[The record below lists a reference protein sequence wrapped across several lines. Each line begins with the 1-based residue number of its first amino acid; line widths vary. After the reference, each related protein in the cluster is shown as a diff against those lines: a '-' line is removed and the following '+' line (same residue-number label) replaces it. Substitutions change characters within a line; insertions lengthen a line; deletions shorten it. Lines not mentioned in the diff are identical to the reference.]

1 MIAARNLCA
10 AVARKSIIV
19 SQDRMNGAWLR
30 ASLLGLAQGLNKAPL
45 CTNIE
50 ALFVEMDFLR
60 PQGHSQITTTL
71 DIYTIPIPAHQRAAV
86 ENLSRMVTNGD
97 EFGADAESG
106 ITHSDMLQ

>member
-10 AVARKSIIV
+10 AVARKSIIL

-30 ASLLGLAQGLNKAPL
+30 ASFLGMAQGLNKAPL

-60 PQGHSQITTTL
+60 ATGSLANHNHARHLHDPHSR
-71 DIYTIPIPAHQRAAV
+71 PSAGGGRKSVA
-86 ENLSRMVTNGD
+86 NGD
-97 EFGADAESG
+97 EW
-106 ITHSDMLQ
+106 